1 MIPRNLRKK
10 GKVLIDE
17 YGHWFNFK
25 NCNVNVIE
33 HEKKILEIFNHGCLN
48 IKSKKG
54 KHYLNEFYNKKPKIL
69 LIKNRVKF
77 IKNSKMRQKKV
88 FKILKNDKY
97 PHITNVYQIQQ
108 YLKET
113 IDFNK
118 LLLDDYLQENSQSF
132 LLLELLQQKYEFSQL
147 IPLCNENLNIIFKN
161 YDFSS
166 INFFNS
172 MDNFQKEINDKLK
185 SFYQYEKQQ
194 IISFDY
200 CSKN

>member
-1 MIPRNLRKK
+1 
-10 GKVLIDE
+10 
-17 YGHWFNFK
+17 
-25 NCNVNVIE
+25 
-33 HEKKILEIFNHGCLN
+33 
-48 IKSKKG
+48 
-54 KHYLNEFYNKKPKIL
+54 
-69 LIKNRVKF
+69 
-77 IKNSKMRQKKV
+77 MRQKKV

>member
-1 MIPRNLRKK
+1 
-10 GKVLIDE
+10 
-17 YGHWFNFK
+17 
-25 NCNVNVIE
+25 
-33 HEKKILEIFNHGCLN
+33 
-48 IKSKKG
+48 
-54 KHYLNEFYNKKPKIL
+54 
-69 LIKNRVKF
+69 
-77 IKNSKMRQKKV
+77 MRQKKV

-132 LLLELLQQKYEFSQL
+132 LSLELLQQKYEFSQL